1 MIQNQSVLRQ
11 YNQRSEGA
19 IHRVI
24 IINVNINYL
33 RLSRSIDRSIDRSR
47 ERERERERERDREL
61 LQLLHLLNSS

>member
-33 RLSRSIDRSIDRSR
+33 RLSRSIDRSI
-47 ERERERERERDREL
+47 EL
-61 LQLLHLLNSS
+61 TIKIVSIEMYSK